1 MNVQNDADRLVEDY
15 LRRLADAA
23 EPLPEGRRTELVV
36 EVTAHI
42 AEARAEGAVSEG
54 EVREMLTR
62 LGSPDEI
69 VAAATDGL
77 VLVDAPPRFRTR
89 DVAALLFLTCGGF
102 LFLGG
107 WFIGVALL
115 WSSDRWTKR
124 EKWLGTLIWPFGY
137 AFVGFLLKFTVP
149 IDLPVWLARAG
160 WIVIIVTQTATTSL
174 LFQNARPKR
183 ASRG

>member
-1 MNVQNDADRLVEDY
+1 MNVQNDADRLVDDY
-15 LRRLADAA
+15 LRRLATAA
-23 EPLPEGRRTELVV
+23 EPLPETRRTDLVS

-42 AEARAEGAVSEG
+42 AEARAAGAVSEG
-54 EVREMLTR
+54 EVRDMLTR

-77 VLVDAPPRFRTR
+77 VLVDAPPRLRSR
-89 DVAALLFLTCGGF
+89 DVAALLFLACGGF

-107 WFIGVALL
+107 WLIGVALL
-115 WSSDRWTKR
+115 WASDRWTTR

-137 AFVGFLLKFTVP
+137 AFVGFLLTYTAP
-149 IDLPVWLARAG
+149 IDIPVWPARVG
-160 WIVIIVTQTATTSL
+160 WLLIFVTQTAMVSL

-183 ASRG
+183 SSRG